1 MAENIINKVLKD
13 ERPFY
18 QQAFENSIDALPDD
32 LSTGHGKAMY
42 TPNGIVDRAQSVGD
56 YHKMANADLSNRISN
71 KIGENYGN
79 LAQAGYNLFS
89 PALSIPA
96 SFGYDYSQAK
106 DRMEPDSGIM
116 GLGKAFMD
124 ESPFSAAYQR
134 AVGVADPFFQQF
146 GMTTVPENALKNN
159 LRPANINFTNL
170 LQQDVNKDIYNG
182 YKSEQPADA
191 ISRTNVE
198 DLDYEADLGAF
209 MNPNIQPSQNMFQRA
224 GNAIQSGLGSIKD
237 FMPFIGNK
245 SLTGMAMQGL
255 GRVGEGIG
263 NFFRG
268 NPEQRARNEYNS
280 QFSTGDIYGYGMGAG
295 NLSNKDAFGYN
306 TVSGFGNYEQHMK
319 DKVEE
324 LEDLLTRTNRK
335 SFKPGTYQF
344 NMLKDY
350 TKNINKI
357 QEDNRTRKEEAQKA
371 LERELAKYAAQ
382 NRIYGSGGGRDES
395 LNTGPGGSY
404 SGRGDQGATTAN
416 FSGDFAT
423 DSASYDMKDGGP
435 VGLASMFVRRG

>member
-159 LRPANINFTNL
+159 LKPANINFTNL

-191 ISRTNVE
+191 ISRTNVQGM
-198 DLDYEADLGAF
+198 DYEMDPGAF
-209 MNPNIQPSQNMFQRA
+209 MNPNIQPSQNMFQRLGGA
-224 GNAIQSGLGSIKD
+224 MQDGIGSLQDVAGKGIDLGKMAMSGIGNAIMPGLGFVGNLLSGFDKFDTLSPEDQAFILEQAGGNRPAKDPFGINIRSARGNYADYVRNKGIYAKGKRGDYYRSIADFNPQQIATLQRERKAKRAYEKQIKD
-237 FMPFIGNK
+237 AADAASRNAARAK
-245 SLTGMAMQGL
+245 SIA
-255 GRVGEGIG
+255 
-263 NFFRG
+263 
-268 NPEQRARNEYNS
+268 A
-280 QFSTGDIYGYGMGAG
+280 GYGGHDDSPGATGPTAAGAG
-295 NLSNKDAFGYN
+295 MGVDGGYASDFG
-306 TVSGFGNYEQHMK
+306 
-319 DKVEE
+319 
-324 LEDLLTRTNRK
+324 
-335 SFKPGTYQF
+335 FK
-344 NMLKDY
+344 
-350 TKNINKI
+350 
-357 QEDNRTRKEEAQKA
+357 
-371 LERELAKYAAQ
+371 
-382 NRIYGSGGGRDES
+382 
-395 LNTGPGGSY
+395 
-404 SGRGDQGATTAN
+404 
-416 FSGDFAT
+416 
-423 DSASYDMKDGGP
+423 KDGGMIGYRDG
-435 VGLASMFVRRG
+435 GLASMFVRRG